1 MGEFFVFTIK
11 DSSRAIQQKLVL
23 GPRINDK
30 VVVKQGVQ
38 EGDTIITEGF
48 QRVKDS
54 SKVQVT
60 FPGKK

>member
-1 MGEFFVFTIK
+1 MGEFFVFIVK

-30 VVVKQGVQ
+30 VIVRQGVQ

-48 QRVKDS
+48 QKVKDS

-60 FPGKK
+60 FSVKK